1 MAESLVE
8 EIGTKSAALPVEKQR
23 EVLDFVEFILHKSTA
38 TKPKRPFRS
47 VQGILQ
53 GEFPDLERDITEMR
67 REAWG
72 NFPREL
78 PTEETQ

>member
-8 EIGTKSAALPVEKQR
+8 EIRTKSAALPVEKQR
-23 EVLDFVEFILHKSTA
+23 EVLDFVEFILHKSKA
-38 TKPKRPFRS
+38 APKRPFRS

-53 GEFPDLERDITEMR
+53 GEFPDLEQDITEMR

-78 PTEETQ
+78 PVEKNR